1 MAMSRR
7 DLTLFTPLLLAALD
21 GASCA
26 ARLPLPGAF
35 LVELSMPP
43 PANKTAK
50 RRVLKAKPRQR
61 KPAHEVRRHCLRV
74 LVNDE
79 EKADLQAQA
88 RTAKRSVG
96 RYLREVGRGYQLKST
111 VDMEAVQKM
120 ARING
125 DMGRLGG
132 LLKLYLKRDPRTAA
146 FSADTIEVLLQR
158 IAAQQE
164 ELGRVMQAVVRPAA
178 QSRF

>member
-1 MAMSRR
+1 
-7 DLTLFTPLLLAALD
+7 
-21 GASCA
+21 
-26 ARLPLPGAF
+26 
-35 LVELSMPP
+35 MPP
-43 PANKTAK
+43 PASKTTK
-50 RRVLKAKPRQR
+50 RRVLKVQSRQR

-132 LLKLYLKRDPRTAA
+132 LLKLYLKCDPRTAA
-146 FSADTIEVLLQR
+146 FNADTVEALLQR

-178 QSRF
+178 QSKF